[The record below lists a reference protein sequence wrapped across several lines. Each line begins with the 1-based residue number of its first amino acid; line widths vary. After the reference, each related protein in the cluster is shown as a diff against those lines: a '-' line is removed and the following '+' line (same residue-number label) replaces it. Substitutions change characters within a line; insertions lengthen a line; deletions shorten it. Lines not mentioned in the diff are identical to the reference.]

1 MYNCEL
7 CGISF
12 PTEMESYEH
21 DIGEKHHRKFE
32 EIEFKHGRR
41 PSHFCSI
48 CYCGNIQG
56 FKCWVNHTQNS
67 RHRNNLKSFYEFY
80 GARHKAEL
88 IQEPGRFSR
97 ESKVC
102 QKADEF
108 SNGPRTRNMKRLSDA
123 SQSSQ
128 DKNIS
133 CNQLYKRPKVSNTP
147 NVHEGGMML
156 NILETI
162 DQESVHTQ
170 KQGKQAQKINSINSK
185 GRCQIVSRRS
195 TGKLHIKNKKSPDT
209 NRRDSKKAK
218 SELTIHPS
226 VYSEP
231 IACPST
237 FPESI
242 TVRSVNEVGNKSE
255 ELQCMEK
262 ALIISQELQSLKIKQ
277 DELEEKLQNTEAE
290 LNLVKAKRRELK
302 QQRSS
307 LLRGLNHSDSDVET
321 HTDTSRAE
329 LTDIRQNITLPIQKS
344 NVKVVA
350 SIAPLDAPSDVQTS
364 HPIHFV
370 SNQKSVN
377 KCQVGMPSTSSS
389 NVTNSQQP
397 DFQQPK
403 NVVTSSSLFSET
415 NSNALTTFCTPQI
428 GVTVS
433 SQNTVSNPDN
443 PIPASPNSNGV
454 DLERLTLIR
463 QALQSPDSWRFTF
476 DEVDQMLKKAAAKVS
491 TKTSN
496 QIVEF
501 SEHPSQSRST
511 EDLPMTIK
519 DKITSAPIKGE
530 PFVCPTATIKEKSV
544 DPISKRHPENIFNP
558 STTSDLPNL
567 QLETSLH
574 HFSHRKQANEPHTYS
589 SSLTSQSDKDC
600 RREKECGNINF
611 PLSLKTKGEP
621 DTSDCLIK
629 SESEFSSKLSNKSS
643 IKIGEFHAF
652 GGCATAVIDMAI
664 HPIRRIAYIGGQ
676 NGTVVECDL
685 KTHHC
690 TSKLP
695 PRDASITKL
704 CLDSKGDCIYVGYY
718 DHYFA
723 EYNLQTSLLVHK
735 NIFSSRIEA
744 LAIAPSPEV
753 PFLFLGFCNGDILRY
768 NLQTHAIGFLCQQV
782 PDFYKSD
789 YGSDK
794 TDNCLKQQTKTS
806 GLKEPAG
813 ITSLCLVQS
822 GTSLLLIVA
831 CLDRS
836 ISIRSAS
843 DGSLVC
849 TIQSPI
855 QKGPPQGISSLPS
868 GSFFSSYSDRS
879 IRIYNWKTGSAELTF
894 HVHKIASSCVMRRYI
909 AVGDSEGTVRVYKLQ
924 SNGLPHTR
932 PIKVYFISTRGAV
945 TSLACVGDT
954 LIAGSLDG
962 FVTVILVN
970 EPASNYACL
979 YGRKYGENCGIGFM
993 DRYDLIHH
1001 VLHEHLKFGS
1011 NKTVMCGWG
1020 SGRCRVR
1027 FTETQTMKAV
1037 SRKGKQLACALTYF
1051 IVCSIFR
1058 MYYHIFRFDIAVT
1071 LVLAY

>member
-1 MYNCEL
+1 MYKCGL

-12 PTEMESYEH
+12 TTEMESYEH
-21 DIGEKHHRKFE
+21 DIGEKHHRTFE
-32 EIEFKHGRR
+32 EIEFKYGRQ
-41 PSHFCSI
+41 PYHFCSI
-48 CYCGNIQG
+48 CYCGGIQG
-56 FKCWVNHTQNS
+56 FKCWINHTQNS

-80 GARHKAEL
+80 GVRHKAEL
-88 IQEPGRFSR
+88 IQGPGQSCR
-97 ESKVC
+97 ESKVS

-108 SNGPRTRNMKRLSDA
+108 GNGPRTRNMKRLSDA

-147 NVHEGGMML
+147 NVHEGGMMF

-162 DQESVHTQ
+162 DQESVNTQ
-170 KQGKQAQKINSINSK
+170 KQGKQTQKINSINSK
-185 GRCQIVSRRS
+185 GKCRIVSRRS

-209 NRRDSKKAK
+209 NHRDSKKVK
-218 SELTIHPS
+218 SKLTIHPS

-231 IACPST
+231 IACRST

-242 TVRSVNEVGNKSE
+242 TVRPVNEDGNKCE
-255 ELQCMEK
+255 ELQCIEK

-277 DELEEKLQNTEAE
+277 DELEEKLRNTEAE

-307 LLRGLNHSDSDVET
+307 LLRGLNHSDSDVES

-329 LTDIRQNITLPIQKS
+329 LTDVRQHTTLPFQKS

-364 HPIHFV
+364 HPIHLM
-370 SNQKSVN
+370 SNQKSAN
-377 KCQVGMPSTSSS
+377 KCQVDIPSTSSS
-389 NVTNSQQP
+389 NVTQSQQP

-403 NVVTSSSLFSET
+403 NTVTSSQLFSET
-415 NSNALTTFCTPQI
+415 TSNALSTSCVPQI
-428 GVTVS
+428 RATVS
-433 SQNTVSNPDN
+433 SQNTVSNADN
-443 PIPASPNSNGV
+443 PIPASSNSNGV
-454 DLERLTLIR
+454 DLERLALIR
-463 QALQSPDSWRFTF
+463 QALQSPDSWQFTF
-476 DEVDQMLKKAAAKVS
+476 DEVDRMLKQAAAKVS
-491 TKTSN
+491 TETSN
-496 QIVEF
+496 RIVEF
-501 SEHPSQSRST
+501 SEHLSQSRST
-511 EDLPMTIK
+511 KDLPKTIK
-519 DKITSAPIKGE
+519 DKTTSAPIKGE
-530 PFVCPTATIKEKSV
+530 PLVYPTATIKEKSV
-544 DPISKRHPENIFNP
+544 VPISKSHSENIFNP
-558 STTSDLPNL
+558 STASDLPNL
-567 QLETSLH
+567 QLETSIH
-574 HFSHRKQANEPHTYS
+574 HFSHRKQANEPHAYS
-589 SSLTSQSDKDC
+589 SSLTSPSNKDC
-600 RREKECGNINF
+600 RHEKERGNIDF
-611 PLSLKTKGEP
+611 PLPLKAKGEP
-621 DTSDCLIK
+621 DISHCLVK
-629 SESEFSSKLSNKSS
+629 SESEFSNKLSSKSS

-652 GGCATAVIDMAI
+652 GGCATAVIDMAV
-664 HPIRRIAYIGGQ
+664 HPIRQIAYIGGQ

-690 TSKLP
+690 TSQLP

-704 CLDSKGDCIYVGYY
+704 CLNPKGDSIFVGYY

-723 EYNLQTSLLVHK
+723 EYNLQTSLLVHT

-768 NLQTHAIGFLCQQV
+768 NLETHAIGYLFRQV
-782 PDFYKSD
+782 PNSHKFD
-789 YGSDK
+789 YGGDK
-794 TDNCLKQQTKTS
+794 TENYLKQNTETS

-894 HVHKIASSCVMRRYI
+894 HVHKITSSCVMRRYI

-924 SNGLPHTR
+924 SNGLPYTR
-932 PIKVYFISTRGAV
+932 PIKVYFISTPGAV

-962 FVTVILVN
+962 FVTVILIN
-970 EPASNYACL
+970 EPASDYVCL
-979 YGRKYGENCGIGFM
+979 YGRKYGENCGFGFM
-993 DRYDLIHH
+993 DRHDLIHH
-1001 VLHEHLKFGS
+1001 VLREHLKFGS

-1027 FTETQTMKAV
+1027 FTETQTMK
-1037 SRKGKQLACALTYF
+1037 SIGDHLLT
-1051 IVCSIFR
+1051 
-1058 MYYHIFRFDIAVT
+1058 HIPD
-1071 LVLAY
+1071 